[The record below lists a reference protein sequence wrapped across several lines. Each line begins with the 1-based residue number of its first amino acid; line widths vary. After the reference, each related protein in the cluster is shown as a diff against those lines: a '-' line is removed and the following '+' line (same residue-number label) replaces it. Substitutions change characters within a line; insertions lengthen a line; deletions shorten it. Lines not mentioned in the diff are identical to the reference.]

1 MNSGSAGK
9 RKGKTAGIAAITAV
23 NFSWGLDYIFIEYAT
38 EYISPQLFSFIRIA
52 VCAIVMLFVSAAVR
66 RREAARCRA
75 DGPDS
80 GDEAQPRV
88 RAKDIPRFLLTGA
101 VGCSLY
107 FTAESIGTD
116 LTSAAF
122 ASLIMAFVPII
133 GMVFDR
139 IFFQSSLTPLKI
151 GCALVSV
158 AGVYFIVCG
167 SPFGI
172 NVKGTIMMFAAAC
185 LWAGYIALLKPLEE
199 RYSETQ
205 ILTGIFTSG
214 AVFFIP
220 ILAVMGLG
228 KYDISPQ
235 FLAVIIISA
244 VAFIIIGNYGYIF
257 SIGKLSVSMVSM
269 FENILPLTSVI
280 FSVILLGRSLA
291 PLQLAGGAIVII
303 ATSILALKE

>member
-9 RKGKTAGIAAITAV
+9 RTGKTAGIAAITAV

-52 VCAIVMLFVSAAVR
+52 VCAVVMLFVSAAVR
-66 RREAARCRA
+66 RREAARRKA
-75 DGPDS
+75 YGQDTGSQMP
-80 GDEAQPRV
+80 PRV
-88 RAKDIPRFLLTGA
+88 RAKDMPRFLLTGA

-151 GCALVSV
+151 GCALVSI

-172 NVKGTIMMFAAAC
+172 NVKGTVMMFAAAC

-220 ILAVMGLG
+220 ILAVMGPG

-244 VAFIIIGNYGYIF
+244 IAFIIIGNYGYIF
-257 SIGKLSVSMVSM
+257 SIGRLSVSMVSM

>member
-1 MNSGSAGK
+1 MDSGNAGK
-9 RKGKTAGIAAITAV
+9 RTGKAAGIAAITAV

-52 VCAIVMLFVSAAVR
+52 VCAAVMLCVSAAIR
-66 RREAARCRA
+66 RRETIRRRSVGT
-75 DGPDS
+75 DQDS
-80 GDEAQPRV
+80 QTQGRV
-88 RAKDIPRFLLTGA
+88 RAADVPRFLLTGA

-139 IFFQSSLTPLKI
+139 IFFRSSLTPLKI

-172 NVKGTIMMFAAAC
+172 NVRGTVMMFAAAC

-205 ILTGIFTSG
+205 ILTGVFTSG
-214 AVFFIP
+214 AVFLMP
-220 ILAVMGLG
+220 IVAFMGPG
-228 KYDISPQ
+228 KYDASPQ
-235 FLAVIIISA
+235 FLAVIVISA

-257 SIGKLSVSMVSM
+257 AIGRLSVSMVSM

-280 FSVILLGRSLA
+280 FSVILLGRTLA
-291 PLQLAGGAIVII
+291 PLQLAGGTIVII